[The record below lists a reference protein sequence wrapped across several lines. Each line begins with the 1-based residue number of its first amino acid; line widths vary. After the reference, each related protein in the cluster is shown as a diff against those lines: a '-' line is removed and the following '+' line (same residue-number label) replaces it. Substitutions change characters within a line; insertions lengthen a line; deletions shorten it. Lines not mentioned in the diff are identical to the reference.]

1 MPESHRSLRM
11 TDIYCNFKDDL
22 SLWSEKDLQ
31 NTDSR
36 ENDTSSNETESVVNE
51 DEYIKQFV
59 LGMVYSLAK
68 IEYF

>member
-11 TDIYCNFKDDL
+11 TDIYCNFKDNL

-31 NTDSR
+31 YTDSR
-36 ENDTSSNETESVVNE
+36 ENDTSSNETESVVSE

-59 LGMVYSLAK
+59 LGMVYRLAK

>member
-1 MPESHRSLRM
+1 MPESQRSLRM
-11 TDIYCNFKDDL
+11 TDIYCNFKDNL

-36 ENDTSSNETESVVNE
+36 ENDTSSNETESVISE

-59 LGMVYSLAK
+59 LGMVYRLAK

>member
-1 MPESHRSLRM
+1 MPESQRSLRM
-11 TDIYCNFKDDL
+11 TDIYCNFNDNM

-31 NTDSR
+31 NTDSM
-36 ENDTSSNETESVVNE
+36 ENNTSSNETESIVIE

-59 LGMVYSLAK
+59 LGMVYSLDK

>member
-1 MPESHRSLRM
+1 MPESQRSLRM
-11 TDIYCNFKDDL
+11 TDIYCNFKDNL

-36 ENDTSSNETESVVNE
+36 ENDTSSNETESVISE

-68 IEYF
+68 I